1 MYGFWFW
8 LHFSCAWLSAA
19 GFLLRGAWM
28 IAESPLRQ
36 TRAAR
41 VLPHVVDTVL
51 VSSAL
56 VLAYASGRGPFGEPW
71 LVAKFAAL
79 LAYIGFGLVAFRF
92 GRTRRV
98 RILAFGAAVGSVGY
112 LLAVAHRRTLLPFL

>member
-8 LHFSCAWLSAA
+8 LHFSCAWLSAT
-19 GFLLRGAWM
+19 GFLLRGVWM
-28 IAESPLRQ
+28 IADSPLRE
-36 TRAAR
+36 TRGAR

-51 VSSAL
+51 VTSAL
-56 VLAYASGRGPFGEPW
+56 VLAFASGRGPLGEPW

-92 GRTRRV
+92 GRNRPV
-98 RILAFGAAVGSVGY
+98 RILAFVAAIGSVAY
-112 LLAVAHRRTLLPFL
+112 ILTVAHLRTVYPFA

>member
-8 LHFSCAWLSAA
+8 LHFGCAWLSAA

-28 IAESPLRQ
+28 IGDSPLRG

-51 VSSAL
+51 VASAL
-56 VLAYASGRGPFGEPW
+56 VIAIGSGRGPFGERW
-71 LVAKFAAL
+71 LVAKFLAL

-92 GRTRRV
+92 GRSRRV
-98 RILAFGAAVGSVGY
+98 RVAAFFAAILSVAY
-112 LLAVAHRRTLLPFL
+112 ILAVAHLRTSLPFL